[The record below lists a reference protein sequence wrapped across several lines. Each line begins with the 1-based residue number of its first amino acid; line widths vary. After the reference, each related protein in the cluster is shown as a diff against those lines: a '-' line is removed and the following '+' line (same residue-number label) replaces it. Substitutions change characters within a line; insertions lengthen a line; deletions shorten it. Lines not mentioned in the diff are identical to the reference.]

1 MRPYN
6 TVQQMLQLD
15 ANVREEAAND
25 KADALEAAAAQTA
38 ATLEV
43 AAALTAAGLAAAE
56 EDKVRPERHCLHH
69 HPTHVNPHKL
79 ISVIP
84 YDMARNVKYLAGPGT
99 RRRRSRARRAR

>member
-1 MRPYN
+1 
-6 TVQQMLQLD
+6 
-15 ANVREEAAND
+15 
-25 KADALEAAAAQTA
+25 
-38 ATLEV
+38 
-43 AAALTAAGLAAAE
+43 
-56 EDKVRPERHCLHH
+56 LHH